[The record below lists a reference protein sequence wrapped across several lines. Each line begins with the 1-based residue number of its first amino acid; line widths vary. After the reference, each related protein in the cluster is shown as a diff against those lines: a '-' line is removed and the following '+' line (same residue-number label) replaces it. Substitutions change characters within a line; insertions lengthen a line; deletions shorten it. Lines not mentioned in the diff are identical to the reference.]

1 MNKSILDIL
10 YANSDKKYR
19 TFQSALIPMVDAEKV
34 IGVRTP
40 ILRKTAKEIANSGK
54 MSDFIGCLPH
64 RFFEENQLHAFIL
77 SEIKDFD
84 TAVNMVDKFLPYI
97 DNWATCDQMSP
108 KSFVKNAD
116 KLLPYINKWIKS
128 KHTYTVRFGVLCL
141 MRYFLDVRFDKKY
154 LDIVGGIK
162 SNEYYVNMVRA
173 WYFATALAK
182 QYDVTLEYLRTASL
196 DCWTPNK
203 AIQKA
208 VESYRISDAH
218 KAVLRRLRHQEG

>member
-10 YANSDKKYR
+10 YKNSDGKYR
-19 TFQSALIPMVDAEKV
+19 AFQSALIPTVDVEKI

-40 ILRKTAKEIANSGK
+40 ILRKTAKEFADSN
-54 MSDFIGCLPH
+54 FTGCLPH

-77 SEIKDFD
+77 SGIKDFD

-108 KSFVKNAD
+108 TVFVKNAD
-116 KLLPYINKWIKS
+116 KLLPYIHRWIKS

-141 MRYFLDVRFDKKY
+141 MRYFLDSKFLPKY
-154 LDIVGGIK
+154 IDDVVGIN
-162 SNEYYVNMVRA
+162 SDEYYVNMMRA

-182 QYDVTLEYLRTASL
+182 QYDAVLPCFQRKLI
-196 DCWTPNK
+196 DIWTHNR

-208 VESYRISDAH
+208 VESYRIPDAN
-218 KAVLRRLRHQEG
+218 KDVLRSLRRKN